1 MRRALRILFT
11 ARAGYSHLAPLALPA
26 AESARRAGHEV
37 AVPLFAEQSR
47 NASRL
52 QELGAGRRLDVQD
65 VTRGSSSAAVRTVLE
80 DRAFRYRAQGLQRRA
95 HALPGMD
102 RIADDSRPGRARRSG
117 PPRTAV
123 GTDPFGGLRAAAV
136 RRGRAAVP
144 TTPGRPM
151 TIERAVF
158 DGRMPTGSG
167 DLSVERHGI
176 GPVPE
181 SNRYGRPGRL
191 FTVWFAPNLTMTGV
205 FTGTVGVGLGLDF
218 WTAFAAVALG
228 TLVGALPAAYLGTW
242 GSLTGTGQL
251 PLSRLAFGRGVVLP
265 GVLQW
270 LSSIAWDAL
279 IGLFGGDA
287 LARLLGWP
295 FWLGALTVLLL
306 QGVVGVFGYELI
318 HRMQT
323 VMTFVLA
330 AAFVALSVKLLNG
343 VPLPSASTAH
353 GADRAGAFLLTS
365 TIALSLSI
373 SWAPYA
379 SDFSRYLPR
388 SASRPRMF
396 AYTLLGT
403 VASFLWVQTLGLW
416 AAGLLTDQTAAGVHE
431 LLGGGALGAFGLLAI
446 ALSAVCSNAMNDY
459 SGSLALQTAGVR
471 IPRPLA
477 AAVAA
482 VLGFLLVLWMHAA
495 DTTARFQN
503 VLLFVGYW
511 IPGFVGVV
519 VVDWLARARAR
530 GGLPP
535 KLRAEFARAQPWW
548 PAVLAFLAAF
558 AAAVPFINTTLY
570 VGPVAAALHGG
581 DLAYY
586 VAFAVSIVVY
596 APLRLLLRPAART
609 AGRTPDGT

>member
-1 MRRALRILFT
+1 
-11 ARAGYSHLAPLALPA
+11 
-26 AESARRAGHEV
+26 
-37 AVPLFAEQSR
+37 
-47 NASRL
+47 
-52 QELGAGRRLDVQD
+52 
-65 VTRGSSSAAVRTVLE
+65 
-80 DRAFRYRAQGLQRRA
+80 
-95 HALPGMD
+95 
-102 RIADDSRPGRARRSG
+102 
-117 PPRTAV
+117 
-123 GTDPFGGLRAAAV
+123 
-136 RRGRAAVP
+136 
-144 TTPGRPM
+144 M
-151 TIERAVF
+151 TIERPVF
-158 DGRMPTGSG
+158 DGRMPAGAG

-181 SNRYGRPGRL
+181 GNRYGRPGRL

-205 FTGTVGVGLGLDF
+205 FTGTVGIGLGLDF
-218 WTAFAAVALG
+218 WTAFAAMALG
-228 TLVGALPAAYLGTW
+228 TLLGAAPSAYLGTW

-287 LARLLGWP
+287 LARLVGWP

-306 QGVVGVFGYELI
+306 QGVVGVLGYEAI
-318 HRMQT
+318 HRLQT
-323 VMTFVLA
+323 VMTFVLG
-330 AAFVALSVKLLNG
+330 AAFLALSVKLLNG
-343 VPLPSASTAH
+343 VPLPSAASAH
-353 GADRAGAFLLTS
+353 GADRAGAFLLT
-365 TIALSLSI
+365 TTVALSLAI

-388 SASRPRMF
+388 SASRQRMF
-396 AYTLLGT
+396 WYTLLGM
-403 VASFLWVQTLGLW
+403 AAAYLWVQTLGLW
-416 AAGLLTDQTAAGVHE
+416 AAGLFTDQTAAGVQE

-446 ALSAVCSNAMNDY
+446 AASAVCSNAMNDY

-511 IPGFVGVV
+511 IPGFIGVV

-530 GGLPP
+530 GGRPVEVHE
-535 KLRAEFARAQPWW
+535 EFARPQPWW
-548 PAVLAFLAAF
+548 PAVLAFVGAF
-558 AAAVPFINTTLY
+558 AVAVPFMNTSLY
-570 VGPVAAALHGG
+570 VGPVAEALHGA

-586 VAFAVSIVVY
+586 VAFVVSVAVY
-596 APLRLLLRPAART
+596 APLRLRRAR
-609 AGRTPDGT
+609 RD